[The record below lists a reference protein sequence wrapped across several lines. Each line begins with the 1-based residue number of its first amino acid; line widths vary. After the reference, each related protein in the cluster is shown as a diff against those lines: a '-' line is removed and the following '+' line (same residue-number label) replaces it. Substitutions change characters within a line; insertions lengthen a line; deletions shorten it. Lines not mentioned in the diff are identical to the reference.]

1 MNLFSFRSS
10 FSTVLSAALALGFIR
25 SSASEENDSLH
36 DPFSPSSVIETIT
49 SEELMQHIKF
59 LAGDAL
65 EGRDTGSPGNNLAAE
80 YIANE
85 FKAAGLRPIG
95 DNGTFFQAFEVDLD
109 PTPGPN
115 CKLLTKVRGAEFLY
129 EVNKDFLP
137 FDSPEMEA
145 VSGQVVFAGYGITSS
160 EHDYDDYGGIDV
172 TNKIVLM
179 FRKTPRDGR
188 ADVLFKGN
196 PFSVHATFTNKVAN
210 AIRHGASGILI
221 VDAGNQRETIERMAW
236 GGARPLGLQ
245 AGNPIPFMFVSYQL
259 AEEWFR
265 IHDRDLQQVVDQID
279 RDHKPN
285 SFELTELFAEVSVD
299 IERRKLMT
307 RNVVGLLE
315 GGDAELRHEHLI
327 IGGHFDHVGY
337 GRNPRQ
343 SEFIHNGADDNASG
357 TAAVLEVAEAFSKTD
372 ERPKRSIL
380 FMAFNA
386 EERGLLGSRHYAAH
400 PIMPV
405 TNVVTMLNLD
415 MVGRGANGLDVGGVG
430 TSGGFK
436 AMVDGISTNFA
447 IRLGTRNGGRGPSDH
462 ASFYR
467 MNIPVLFFYTG
478 QHEDYHKPSD
488 EWEKINQPEIEEITR
503 IVWVLSNL
511 IANSDERP
519 EFARA
524 DGNAARSGR
533 PRVLLGVQIVFDSD
547 AQGVRVVEVT
557 AGSPAEK
564 AGIESGDILRTFGSN
579 KIETAGDLTRTIA
592 RQRRGSSGT
601 VQVQRAGKTLTMEVT
616 F

>member
-210 AIRHGASGILI
+210 AIRHGASGVLI
-221 VDAGNQRETIERMAW
+221 VDAGNRDVIPRSMQLVAGRM
-236 GGARPLGLQ
+236 GQEYNHRMGRKGL
-245 AGNPIPFMFVSYQL
+245 YW
-259 AEEWFR
+259 E
-265 IHDRDLQQVVDQID
+265 DRY
-279 RDHKPN
+279 H
-285 SFELTELFAEVSVD
+285 A
-299 IERRKLMT
+299 
-307 RNVVGLLE
+307 
-315 GGDAELRHEHLI
+315 
-327 IGGHFDHVGY
+327 
-337 GRNPRQ
+337 
-343 SEFIHNGADDNASG
+343 
-357 TAAVLEVAEAFSKTD
+357 TAV
-372 ERPKRSIL
+372 
-380 FMAFNA
+380 
-386 EERGLLGSRHYAAH
+386 
-400 PIMPV
+400 
-405 TNVVTMLNLD
+405 
-415 MVGRGANGLDVGGVG
+415 
-430 TSGGFK
+430 
-436 AMVDGISTNFA
+436 
-447 IRLGTRNGGRGPSDH
+447 
-462 ASFYR
+462 
-467 MNIPVLFFYTG
+467 
-478 QHEDYHKPSD
+478 
-488 EWEKINQPEIEEITR
+488 
-503 IVWVLSNL
+503 
-511 IANSDERP
+511 
-519 EFARA
+519 
-524 DGNAARSGR
+524 
-533 PRVLLGVQIVFDSD
+533 
-547 AQGVRVVEVT
+547 
-557 AGSPAEK
+557 
-564 AGIESGDILRTFGSN
+564 ESGDHLARCMVYMVFSRP
-579 KIETAGDLTRTIA
+579 KKTI
-592 RQRRGSSGT
+592 
-601 VQVQRAGKTLTMEVT
+601 
-616 F
+616 